1 MEDGFPEQDIC
12 INGFES
18 GSSGHSKV
26 CSVTTVCGQSEMEE
40 QQIEDLSTV
49 GRITET
55 WISECWIYSPEGCL
69 DHRMSAG
76 GKWERQ

>member
-40 QQIEDLSTV
+40 QQIEDQEELPRPGYQSV
-49 GRITET
+49 GSIAQRDVWTTE
-55 WISECWIYSPEGCL
+55 
-69 DHRMSAG
+69 
-76 GKWERQ
+76 